1 MMFYLLGFQKGG
13 NSSPALGRVLTL
25 ASKQDYKH
33 REKLCLCGSSLSK
46 LCSEA
51 GTQVFTTPQE

>member
-25 ASKQDYKH
+25 ASKQDYQW
-33 REKLCLCGSSLSK
+33 EKLCLCGSSLCK